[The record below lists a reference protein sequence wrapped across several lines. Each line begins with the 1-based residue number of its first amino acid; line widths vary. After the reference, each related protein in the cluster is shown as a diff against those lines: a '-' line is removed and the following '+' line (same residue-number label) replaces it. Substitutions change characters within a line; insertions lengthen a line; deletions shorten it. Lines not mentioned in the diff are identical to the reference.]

1 VEEDVMA
8 SARLALYAW
17 SLSVA
22 IALVAL
28 SASPA
33 AAQTPQPAPPPPS
46 YPKFFSNIQFGGLA
60 DAYYDYN
67 SNKPEGDAP
76 FRNFNTRHNKLRFS
90 MTQLWATKT
99 PTADSRIGFNVKLN
113 AGHAADMIH
122 AVEPSTLAPFDRSGG
137 AALQQAY
144 ISYLAP
150 LGTGLQI
157 DAGKYVTQHGAEVI
171 EARDNWNYSR
181 SLLFALAIPYYHA
194 GVRATYAVNPKVSLM
209 GTVVNGW
216 NNLED
221 NNDAK
226 TVGAQVIVK
235 PVEQLSIIQNYMV
248 GAEQADN
255 TDDVRHLF
263 DTVVTL
269 TVTPKVSVMG
279 NYDYGSDSVGGAGVS
294 WQGVAGYLKVQATP
308 WLAVIPRVELFD
320 DPDGF
325 MTGTSQ
331 TMTDAT
337 ITGEF
342 KLIEGLLARVEFRRD
357 MSDTA
362 VFTKNTGA
370 AVRSQNTFG
379 FGILY
384 AYTFT
389 TR

>member
-1 VEEDVMA
+1 MGFGRVTRCGW
-8 SARLALYAW
+8 SA
-17 SLSVA
+17 V
-22 IALVAL
+22 IAATVVTL

-33 AAQTPQPAPPPPS
+33 AAQAPQTAPPPPT

-76 FRNFNTRHNKLRFS
+76 FRNFDTRHNKPRFS
-90 MTQLWATKT
+90 MAQLWAAKT
-99 PTADSRIGFNVKLN
+99 PATDSRIGFNVRLT

-122 AVEPSTLAPFDRSGG
+122 AVEPSTLALFDRSGN

-144 ISYLAP
+144 VSYLAP
-150 LGTGLQI
+150 IGTGLQI

-171 EARDNWNYSR
+171 EAKDNWNYSR

-194 GVRATYAVNPKVSLM
+194 GVRATYVVNDKVSLM

-216 NNLED
+216 NNLKD

-226 TVGAQVIVK
+226 TVGGQIIVK
-235 PVEQLSIIQNYMV
+235 PSGAVSIIQNYMV

-255 TDDVRHLF
+255 DDDIRHLF

-269 TVTPKVSVMG
+269 TLTPIVSVMG
-279 NYDYGSDSVGGAGVS
+279 NYDYGKDSMGGAGVS

-308 WLAVIPRVELFD
+308 RLALIPRFEVFD
-320 DPDGF
+320 DADGF

-337 ITGEF
+337 ITGEV
-342 KLIEGLLARVEFRRD
+342 KLIENLLARVEFRRD

-362 VFTKNTGA
+362 VFAKDTGE
-370 AVRSQNTFG
+370 VVKSQNTFG
-379 FGILY
+379 LGILY
-384 AYTFT
+384 SYAFT